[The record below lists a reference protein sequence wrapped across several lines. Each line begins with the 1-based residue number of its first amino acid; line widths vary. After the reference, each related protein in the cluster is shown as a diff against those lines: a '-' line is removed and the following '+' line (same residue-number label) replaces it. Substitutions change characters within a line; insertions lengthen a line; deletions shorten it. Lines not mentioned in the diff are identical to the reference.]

1 MLPSVTIPEMLYSIN
16 DNGSTNILKILG
28 IVFILTIVIGS
39 FIFNGNFNKKI
50 TKFKLP
56 VFWLIVFI
64 FWLPLGLGEMI
75 AYAKNS
81 LIDSASITNNSTDER
96 QFKRFCATLEN
107 QGGTKGCD
115 LSTLIPYLKDIPAR
129 EKVYYD
135 SPIEIFANQIRH
147 KLNGNYE
154 LVNDPDDAN
163 YLILF
168 ATYAEYGM
176 TPKGEVFR
184 DGQKLKGKYEILKE
198 WDGQTAL
205 FKRK

>member
-1 MLPSVTIPEMLYSIN
+1 MLPSITLPEMLYSIN
-16 DNGSTNILKILG
+16 DNDSTNILKILG
-28 IVFILTIVIGS
+28 VAFILIIVIGS
-39 FIFNGNFNKKI
+39 FVFSGNFNKKI

-56 VFWLIVFI
+56 IFWVIAFI
-64 FWLPLGLGEMI
+64 LWLPLGLGEMI

-81 LIDSASITNNSTDER
+81 LVDSNNIINNSTDER
-96 QFKRFCATLEN
+96 QLKRFCATLEN
-107 QGGTKGCD
+107 QGGTNGCS
-115 LSTLIPYLKDIPAR
+115 LHTLIPYLKDIPIR

-147 KLNGNYE
+147 RLNGNYE
-154 LVNDPDDAN
+154 LVDNPNDAN

-168 ATYAEYGM
+168 ATYVEYGM

-184 DGQKLKGKYEILKE
+184 DGQKLNGKYEILKE

-205 FKRK
+205 LKRK